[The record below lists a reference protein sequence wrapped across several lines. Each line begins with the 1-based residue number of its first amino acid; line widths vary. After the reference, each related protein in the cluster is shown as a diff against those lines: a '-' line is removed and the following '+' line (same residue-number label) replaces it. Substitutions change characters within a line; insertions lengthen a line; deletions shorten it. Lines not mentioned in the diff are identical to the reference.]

1 MGNEI
6 VEKVKCCKCG
16 KENTILVWRE
26 LDVQKKPWVKR
37 QMLDWEFFYS
47 TCPDCGAKTDFFYTT
62 TYADQDDKVIMRT
75 YVTPPPVPE
84 KIPFPMPP
92 PAVPSASRI
101 AFRDVIGWHEMRE
114 KILIF
119 SLGLNDFQVEFM
131 KYELQIQYQF
141 FNLEFAAVEGNN
153 WVFRNRSVALPHQ
166 EYIVADTRDYRRQ
179 LDCFG
184 ADYLYLKT
192 FLHVDI
198 ILMEKI
204 VLKILSKGV

>member
-1 MGNEI
+1 MDGKI
-6 VEKVKCCKCG
+6 VEKARCCKCG

-26 LDVQKKPWVKR
+26 LDVQKKPWIKR
-37 QMLDWEFFYS
+37 QILTGEFFSS

-62 TYADQDDKVIMRT
+62 TYADQYDKVIMRT
-75 YVTPPPVPE
+75 FVTPPPAPD

-92 PAVPSASRI
+92 PAVPFTSRI
-101 AFRDVIGWHEMRE
+101 AFRDVVGWREMRE

-131 KYELQIQYQF
+131 KYVLQIQYQLF
-141 FNLEFAAVEGNN
+141 ELEFADVQGNN
-153 WVFRNRSVALPHQ
+153 WVFRNRSVALPHR
-166 EYIVADTRDYRRQ
+166 EYIVVDTREHRKKMDV
-179 LDCFG
+179 FG
-184 ADYLYLKT
+184 TDYLYLKT

-204 VLKILSKGV
+204 VLQILSKGV